1 MRRSVYNEGIED
13 KEDREMKKTHEWTS
27 ARTGDKTTVEIEY
40 TKTVREI
47 VLDADGVKIETGKNE
62 IVETMIITASVNGQ
76 IVARSTSGYMV
87 CNPEASKAIIA
98 LIDECKAEET
108 AEVAEVKAAEKAE
121 EVAEAQ
127 EIVAAAEKQT
137 TIPTAAQ
144 YREFR
149 RRYNEIHN
157 EGAEGYIPTMI
168 TKEQYEAAKAII
180 NR

>member
-1 MRRSVYNEGIED
+1 
-13 KEDREMKKTHEWTS
+13 MKKTHEWTS

-76 IVARSTSGYMV
+76 IVARSTSGYMMADSRFPAGCIQIGRMV